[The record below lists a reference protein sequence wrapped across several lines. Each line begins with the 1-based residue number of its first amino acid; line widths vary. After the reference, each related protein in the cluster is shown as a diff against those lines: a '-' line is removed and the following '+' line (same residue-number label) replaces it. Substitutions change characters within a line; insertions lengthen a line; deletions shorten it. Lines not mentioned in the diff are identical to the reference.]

1 MGEAERVTSEGLAE
15 LARGLPDADIAEVA
29 DFIGYLKTKRAR
41 ELPMILRDAPP
52 EDEEL
57 SFEEEA
63 AIAESKAEIAAGL
76 ELISMEKMK
85 AELGL

>member
-1 MGEAERVTSEGLAE
+1 MGEAERVTLEGLVD
-15 LARGLPDADIAEVA
+15 LARGLPEMDIAEVA

-41 ELPMILRDAPP
+41 ELPPILRDAPP

-57 SFEEEA
+57 SPEEEA
-63 AIAESKAEIAAGL
+63 AIAEAKAESGSIPW
-76 ELISMEKMK
+76 EQVK